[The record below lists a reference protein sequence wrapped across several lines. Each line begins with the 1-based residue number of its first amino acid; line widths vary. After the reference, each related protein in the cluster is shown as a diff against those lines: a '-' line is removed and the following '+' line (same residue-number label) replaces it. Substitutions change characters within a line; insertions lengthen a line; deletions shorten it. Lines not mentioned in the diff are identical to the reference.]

1 MQSSAN
7 IINTTNDTSKYLTNT
22 FNYIIKAIAATD
34 APRATSPSSL
44 PGFAKLHVVSHMG
57 IYKAPHINI
66 IIADVNNY
74 VINIT
79 KDIIDISMNLA
90 DGRVG
95 AIIYT
100 LSLLNVI
107 LIITIY
113 TYRNSKCNVF
123 TKERDNKDTN
133 IYNVTLSNS
142 DVTRKGEK
150 KGRKRGRAE
159 GEKKGDYRGYI
170 RGK

>member
-7 IINTTNDTSKYLTNT
+7 IINTTNDTLKCYANT
-22 FNYIIKAIAATD
+22 SNDIIKVIAATD

-44 PGFAKLHVVSHMG
+44 PGSAKFRIVPHMG
-57 IYKAPHINI
+57 IYKAPHINV

-90 DGRVG
+90 DDRAG

-113 TYRNSKCNVF
+113 T
-123 TKERDNKDTN
+123 
-133 IYNVTLSNS
+133 
-142 DVTRKGEK
+142 
-150 KGRKRGRAE
+150 
-159 GEKKGDYRGYI
+159 
-170 RGK
+170 

>member
-22 FNYIIKAIAATD
+22 SNDIIKVIATTD
-34 APRATSPSSL
+34 VPRATSPSSL
-44 PGFAKLHVVSHMG
+44 PGSAKLRIVPHTG
-57 IYKAPHINI
+57 IYKAPHINA

-79 KDIIDISMNLA
+79 KDIIDISMNFA
-90 DGRVG
+90 DGRAG

-113 TYRNSKCNVF
+113 
-123 TKERDNKDTN
+123 
-133 IYNVTLSNS
+133 
-142 DVTRKGEK
+142 
-150 KGRKRGRAE
+150 A
-159 GEKKGDYRGYI
+159 
-170 RGK
+170 

>member
-7 IINTTNDTSKYLTNT
+7 IVNTTNDTSKYLTNT
-22 FNYIIKAIAATD
+22 SNDIIKVIAATD
-34 APRATSPSSL
+34 APRATSPSFL
-44 PGFAKLHVVSHMG
+44 PGSAKLHIVPHMG
-57 IYKAPHINI
+57 ICKVPHINA
-66 IIADVNNY
+66 IIAEVDNY

-90 DGRVG
+90 DGRAG

-113 TYRNSKCNVF
+113 T
-123 TKERDNKDTN
+123 
-133 IYNVTLSNS
+133 
-142 DVTRKGEK
+142 
-150 KGRKRGRAE
+150 
-159 GEKKGDYRGYI
+159 
-170 RGK
+170 

>member
-1 MQSSAN
+1 MLVLILMQIIIQLISAN
-7 IINTTNDTSKYLTNT
+7 IVDASNDTSKCYANT
-22 FNYIIKAIAATD
+22 SNDIIKAIVVAD
-34 APRATSPSSL
+34 VPRATSPSSL
-44 PGFAKLHVVSHMG
+44 PGSTKLHIVPHTG
-57 IYKAPHINI
+57 IYKAPHINV

-90 DGRVG
+90 DGQAG

-113 TYRNSKCNVF
+113 T
-123 TKERDNKDTN
+123 
-133 IYNVTLSNS
+133 
-142 DVTRKGEK
+142 
-150 KGRKRGRAE
+150 
-159 GEKKGDYRGYI
+159 
-170 RGK
+170 

>member
-1 MQSSAN
+1 MILQNAML
-7 IINTTNDTSKYLTNT
+7 IFLMMYLNLLLPQM
-22 FNYIIKAIAATD
+22 F
-34 APRATSPSSL
+34 RALPAPSSL
-44 PGFAKLHVVSHMG
+44 PGSAKLHIVPHMG
-57 IYKAPHINI
+57 IYKAPHINV

-90 DGRVG
+90 DGRAG

-113 TYRNSKCNVF
+113 T
-123 TKERDNKDTN
+123 
-133 IYNVTLSNS
+133 
-142 DVTRKGEK
+142 
-150 KGRKRGRAE
+150 
-159 GEKKGDYRGYI
+159 
-170 RGK
+170 

>member
-7 IINTTNDTSKYLTNT
+7 IIDTTNDTSKYLTNT
-22 FNYIIKAIAATD
+22 SNYIIKAIAATD
-34 APRATSPSSL
+34 APRATSSSSL
-44 PGFAKLHVVSHMG
+44 LGSAKLHIVPHTG
-57 IYKAPHINI
+57 IYKAPHINV
-66 IIADVNNY
+66 IIAEVDNY

-90 DGRVG
+90 DGRAG

-113 TYRNSKCNVF
+113 T
-123 TKERDNKDTN
+123 
-133 IYNVTLSNS
+133 
-142 DVTRKGEK
+142 
-150 KGRKRGRAE
+150 
-159 GEKKGDYRGYI
+159 
-170 RGK
+170 

>member
-22 FNYIIKAIAATD
+22 SNDIIKVIATTD

-44 PGFAKLHVVSHMG
+44 SGSAKLHIVPHMG
-57 IYKAPHINI
+57 ICKVLHINA

-90 DGRVG
+90 DCRAG

-100 LSLLNVI
+100 LSLLNI
-107 LIITIY
+107 TLIITIY
-113 TYRNSKCNVF
+113 T
-123 TKERDNKDTN
+123 
-133 IYNVTLSNS
+133 
-142 DVTRKGEK
+142 
-150 KGRKRGRAE
+150 
-159 GEKKGDYRGYI
+159 
-170 RGK
+170 

>member
-1 MQSSAN
+1 M
-7 IINTTNDTSKYLTNT
+7 L
-22 FNYIIKAIAATD
+22 
-34 APRATSPSSL
+34 RAL
-44 PGFAKLHVVSHMG
+44 PVLLPYRGSAKLHIVPHMG
-57 IYKAPHINI
+57 IYKAPHINV

-90 DGRVG
+90 DDRAG

-113 TYRNSKCNVF
+113 T
-123 TKERDNKDTN
+123 
-133 IYNVTLSNS
+133 
-142 DVTRKGEK
+142 
-150 KGRKRGRAE
+150 
-159 GEKKGDYRGYI
+159 
-170 RGK
+170 

>member
-1 MQSSAN
+1 
-7 IINTTNDTSKYLTNT
+7 
-22 FNYIIKAIAATD
+22 
-34 APRATSPSSL
+34 
-44 PGFAKLHVVSHMG
+44 MG
-57 IYKAPHINI
+57 IYKAPHINA
-66 IIADVNNY
+66 IIAEVDNY

-79 KDIIDISMNLA
+79 KDIIDIPMNLA
-90 DGRVG
+90 DSRAG

-113 TYRNSKCNVF
+113 TYRNSKCNVL

-142 DVTRKGEK
+142 YITRKGEK
-150 KGRKRGRAE
+150 KERKRGRAK
-159 GEKKGDYRGYI
+159 GERKGDYRGYI

>member
-1 MQSSAN
+1 
-7 IINTTNDTSKYLTNT
+7 
-22 FNYIIKAIAATD
+22 
-34 APRATSPSSL
+34 
-44 PGFAKLHVVSHMG
+44 MG

-90 DGRVG
+90 DDRAG

-113 TYRNSKCNVF
+113 TQRNSKCNVL

-150 KGRKRGRAE
+150 KERKEGERREKERGTIGGILEGGEQECKRGYYEVYLNIFKYILRS
-159 GEKKGDYRGYI
+159 EKLSK
-170 RGK
+170 

>member
-7 IINTTNDTSKYLTNT
+7 IVNTTNDTSKYLINT
-22 FNYIIKAIAATD
+22 SNYIIKAIAVTD
-34 APRATSPSSL
+34 APRATSSSSL
-44 PGFAKLHVVSHMG
+44 PGSAKLHIVPHMG
-57 IYKAPHINI
+57 IYKAPHINV

-90 DGRVG
+90 DGRAG

-100 LSLLNVI
+100 LSLLNII

-113 TYRNSKCNVF
+113 T
-123 TKERDNKDTN
+123 
-133 IYNVTLSNS
+133 
-142 DVTRKGEK
+142 
-150 KGRKRGRAE
+150 
-159 GEKKGDYRGYI
+159 
-170 RGK
+170 

>member
-22 FNYIIKAIAATD
+22 SNDIIKVIAATD

-44 PGFAKLHVVSHMG
+44 PGSAKLHIVPHMG
-57 IYKAPHINI
+57 ICKVPHINA
-66 IIADVNNY
+66 IIAEV
-74 VINIT
+74 NIT

-90 DGRVG
+90 DCRAG

-113 TYRNSKCNVF
+113 T
-123 TKERDNKDTN
+123 
-133 IYNVTLSNS
+133 
-142 DVTRKGEK
+142 
-150 KGRKRGRAE
+150 
-159 GEKKGDYRGYI
+159 
-170 RGK
+170 

>member
-1 MQSSAN
+1 MLVLILMQIIIQLISAN

-22 FNYIIKAIAATD
+22 SNDIIKIIATAD
-34 APRATSPSSL
+34 VPRATSPSSL
-44 PGFAKLHVVSHMG
+44 PGSAKLHIVPHTG
-57 IYKAPHINI
+57 IYKAPHINV
-66 IIADVNNY
+66 IIAEVDNY

-90 DGRVG
+90 DCRAG

-113 TYRNSKCNVF
+113 
-123 TKERDNKDTN
+123 
-133 IYNVTLSNS
+133 I
-142 DVTRKGEK
+142 
-150 KGRKRGRAE
+150 
-159 GEKKGDYRGYI
+159 
-170 RGK
+170 

>member
-7 IINTTNDTSKYLTNT
+7 IINTTNDTSKFYANT
-22 FNYIIKAIAATD
+22 SNVIIKVIVATD

-44 PGFAKLHVVSHMG
+44 PGSAKLHIVPHMG
-57 IYKAPHINI
+57 IYKAPHINV
-66 IIADVNNY
+66 IIAEIDNY

-90 DGRVG
+90 DSRAG

-113 TYRNSKCNVF
+113 T
-123 TKERDNKDTN
+123 
-133 IYNVTLSNS
+133 
-142 DVTRKGEK
+142 
-150 KGRKRGRAE
+150 
-159 GEKKGDYRGYI
+159 
-170 RGK
+170 

>member
-7 IINTTNDTSKYLTNT
+7 IINTTNDTSKYLINT
-22 FNYIIKAIAATD
+22 SNYIIKAIAATD

-44 PGFAKLHVVSHMG
+44 PGSAKLHIVPHMG
-57 IYKAPHINI
+57 ICKVPHINA

-90 DGRVG
+90 DGRAG

-107 LIITIY
+107 LIIIIY
-113 TYRNSKCNVF
+113 T
-123 TKERDNKDTN
+123 
-133 IYNVTLSNS
+133 
-142 DVTRKGEK
+142 
-150 KGRKRGRAE
+150 
-159 GEKKGDYRGYI
+159 
-170 RGK
+170 

>member
-22 FNYIIKAIAATD
+22 SNDIIKVIAATD

-44 PGFAKLHVVSHMG
+44 PGSAKLHIVPHTG
-57 IYKAPHINI
+57 IYKAPHINA

-90 DGRVG
+90 DDRAG

-113 TYRNSKCNVF
+113 TQRNSKCNVL
-123 TKERDNKDTN
+123 TKERDNRDTN

-150 KGRKRGRAE
+150 KERKRGRAK
-159 GEKKGDYRGYI
+159 GERKGDYRGYI

>member
-1 MQSSAN
+1 
-7 IINTTNDTSKYLTNT
+7 
-22 FNYIIKAIAATD
+22 
-34 APRATSPSSL
+34 
-44 PGFAKLHVVSHMG
+44 MG

-79 KDIIDISMNLA
+79 KDITDILINLA
-90 DGRVG
+90 DGRSG

-100 LSLLNVI
+100 LSLLNVT

-113 TYRNSKCNVF
+113 TQRNSKCNVL
-123 TKERDNKDTN
+123 TKERNNKDTN

-142 DVTRKGEK
+142 YVT
-150 KGRKRGRAE
+150 
-159 GEKKGDYRGYI
+159 
-170 RGK
+170 